1 MKNGIH
7 CIDKA
12 EISLKESW
20 FELSGWYIPKNED
33 EIEFVFL
40 KNEEAIAVRNNIID
54 RPDVLEV
61 YKDAKCA
68 VGFHI
73 FLDDVHPRDTKSL
86 KLFVKNGDEI
96 ECIFVWNEQDIKNA
110 LESSYMQFH
119 VDGFGVD
126 EKKSEYVVRGWAVS
140 NVPNVDL
147 KISITTSNG
156 EEIAHYY
163 RAEARRDLLAHGIVD
178 KDHVKSGFYITYSQS
193 FKDVVLNL
201 SLEGMNYKQSVDLA
215 ALERANKKAYRER
228 FIKELFT
235 KEGFIRFITG
245 KKQEEPVG
253 PNLDM
258 YHEWFM
264 KNRVTEAVLEEQRA
278 HNFEYQPKISILVPT
293 YKTPVPMLCE
303 MIESV
308 RNQSYANWELCIADG
323 TMAEGE
329 LKDTLDNYVAND
341 DRIKVRYL
349 DENVGISGNTNKA
362 LEIAT
367 GDFIALLDHDDTLEL
382 DALYEAVKVLQDRDV
397 DMLYTDED
405 KVSEDL
411 SEYLDPN
418 FKPDF
423 SIDLL
428 RSHNYITHF
437 LVVKKTLLDAAGPFN
452 SRFDGAQDYDLIL
465 RCMEKA
471 NKIEHVSKILYHWRM
486 CQGSTA
492 DDPRSK
498 MYCYEAGRTALEE
511 HLERVGIKGR
521 VEFAGEDLWGLYHVI
536 YDVLDNPMVSVV
548 IANKDHTEDL
558 DKAITSI
565 EERSTY
571 RNFEIVVVENNST
584 EEKTFT
590 YYEKIQQKYENVKVV
605 YWDREFNYSAINN
618 YGVSFAKGEYIL
630 LLNND
635 TEMITPT
642 AIEEMLGICSRSDV
656 GIVGAK
662 LLYDDNTI
670 QHAGVVIGF
679 GGYAGH
685 VFHGIGRYDYGYMMR
700 PCINC
705 NYSAVTAACL
715 MTKKSVFEEVGGLTE
730 IFVVAGNDVDYCLKV
745 REKNLLVVYNAFAEW
760 YHYES
765 KSRGYED
772 TPEKKERFD
781 GEVEKFQECWEKL
794 LDEGDPYYN
803 ENFPI
808 TLAPFTLSSE

>member
-1 MKNGIH
+1 MKTEKFY
-7 CIDKA
+7 IDKT

-20 FELSGWYIPKNED
+20 FEVSGWYIPKHED
-33 EIEFVFL
+33 DVEFVFL
-40 KNEEAIAVRNNIID
+40 KNGEEISVRNNVTD
-54 RPDVLEV
+54 RPDVLNV
-61 YKDAKCA
+61 HKDAKSV
-68 VGFHI
+68 VGFQI
-73 FLDDVHPRDTKSL
+73 FVDDVHPRDTKSL
-86 KLFVKNGDEI
+86 KLQIKDGDKI
-96 ECIFVWNEQDIKNA
+96 NTIFAWNEEDIKKA
-110 LESSYMQFH
+110 LESGYLQFC
-119 VDGFGVD
+119 VDRYEYN
-126 EKKSEYVVRGWAVS
+126 EKRAEYVVSGWAVS
-140 NVPNVDL
+140 NVPNVEM
-147 KISITTSNG
+147 KVSVSTTAG
-156 EEIAHYY
+156 EDIPCYY
-163 RAEARRDLLAHGIVD
+163 RAEARRDLLALGIVD
-178 KDHVKSGFYITYSQS
+178 ADHVKSGFYITYPQ
-193 FKDVVLNL
+193 FYKNAILKL
-201 SLEGMNYKQSVDLA
+201 SLEGMNYTQSVDLE
-215 ALERANKKAYRER
+215 ALKRANKKAS
-228 FIKELFT
+228 IKRAIKGLLT
-235 KEGFIRFITG
+235 KDGFIRFITG
-245 KKQEEPVG
+245 QKEEETIG
-253 PNLDM
+253 SNLDK
-258 YHEWFM
+258 YNEWFL
-264 KNRVTEAVLEEQRA
+264 KHRVTESELEEQRA
-278 HNFEYQPKISILVPT
+278 HVFEYQPKISILVPT

-308 RNQSYANWELCIADG
+308 RNQSYGNWELCIADG

-382 DALYEAVKVLQDRDV
+382 DALYEVVKVLQDRDV

-411 SEYLDPN
+411 TEYLDPN

-423 SIDLL
+423 SVDLL

-437 LVVKKTLLDAAGPFN
+437 LVMKKTLLDSVGPFD

-465 RCMEKA
+465 RCSEKA
-471 NKIEHVSKILYHWRM
+471 NKIEHVAKILYHWRM
-486 CQGSTA
+486 CVGSTA

-511 HLERVGIKGR
+511 HLKRVGVKGR

-536 YDVLDNPMVSVV
+536 YDVVDNPMVSIV

-565 EERSTY
+565 QEKSTY
-571 RNFEIVVVENNST
+571 RNFEFIVVENNST
-584 EEKTFT
+584 EEETFT
-590 YYEKIQQKYENVKVV
+590 YYEKVQQKYDNVKVV

-618 YGVSFAKGEYIL
+618 YGVTFAQGEYIL

-642 AIEEMLGICSRSDV
+642 AIEEMLGICSRPDV

-679 GGYAGH
+679 SGYAGH
-685 VFHGIGRYDYGYMMR
+685 IFHGNGRYDLGYMMR
-700 PCINC
+700 ACINC

-745 REKNLLVVYNAFAEW
+745 REKDLLVVYNAYAEW

-781 GEVEKFQECWEKL
+781 AEVEKFQERWGDL
-794 LDEGDPYYN
+794 LDNNDPYYN
-803 ENFPI
+803 KNFPV
-808 TLAPFTLSSE
+808 TLPPFTLEM